1 MKRRNIVIIIV
12 VLIVIVASCA
22 VTYGFTI
29 ANKKPEEAKVVV
41 TELDNIEE
49 YGYKLE
55 DRDTILY
62 KENFKSLR
70 ELLKS
75 DEVSFEEYAKLISK
89 LYIIDLYT
97 IDNKVNQ
104 YDVGGMEFVDPGA
117 KDNFDLKVKDTI
129 YKYVEDNTY
138 GKRNQDLPIVKSVN
152 VDGIEAEKQKVG
164 EQEFEGFSVK
174 ISWDYE
180 KDLGYDKKAALK
192 LIKKDK
198 LLYIIRQS
206 VSEA

>member
-180 KDLGYDKKAALK
+180 KDLGYDKNAVLK

-198 LLYIIRQS
+198 LLYVIRQS
-206 VSEA
+206 VSA